1 MRARVTTF
9 ERESPDAN
17 ALAILLSNSWGE
29 DLSRMAS
36 NGANAKIIQTARR
49 WLERIRFTGESD
61 SFTWFTERDFPV
73 LIAGLGPAEGVE
85 PATWRRIGGR
95 LAIEGRRLG
104 VRNLTVWLP
113 DFGTESS
120 VAEKTV
126 RALTIGFAEGSL
138 LPRPTATPPGPLE
151 VTDLRL
157 CVPPSLYP
165 KTIEK
170 NASRGLAI
178 GKILNDVR
186 QLANRSGGEIGP
198 EELAEEAMRFA
209 KRHGL
214 LCEIWDHRRLQK
226 ENCGAFLAVG
236 RGSHR
241 PPCLIHLR
249 YGGSKRSTA
258 PAVIVGKTITFDTG
272 GISLKPGKGMEWMKF
287 DKSGGMATL
296 ALMGIVGSVLKPDR
310 PVVGLLA
317 AAENM
322 PGGGATRP
330 GDVVRARNGKS
341 IEIVN
346 TDAEGRL
353 VLADALDIAGQ
364 YGPACVIDLATLTGA
379 ANIALGRPYSAIL
392 SNNPKLCETLREAG
406 EATGDRVWPLPLH
419 PDYRALLKTP
429 FADLK
434 NIGDGSAGTIIG
446 GIFLEYFVP
455 SGVPWAH
462 IDLTSAWEEQ
472 DKPHRAAGATLFG
485 AALLSQWLENGG
497 PSQLNR

>member
-1 MRARVTTF
+1 MRVRVTTLD
-9 ERESPDAN
+9 RESPDAH
-17 ALAILLSNSWGE
+17 ALAFLLSKKWEE

-36 NGANAKIIQTARR
+36 DGANAKIIQATRR
-49 WLERIRFTGESD
+49 WLQRIRFTGEAE
-61 SFTWFTERDFPV
+61 SFTWFTEADRPV
-73 LIAGLGPAEGVE
+73 LIAGLGPPDSIEA
-85 PATWRRIGGR
+85 ATWRRVGGR
-95 LAIEGRRLG
+95 LAMESRRLG
-104 VRNLTVWLP
+104 SPGLAVGVPDIGAVPTVR
-113 DFGTESS
+113 
-120 VAEKTV
+120 EKAV
-126 RALTIGFAEGSL
+126 RALAIGFVEGTIP
-138 LPRPTATPPGPLE
+138 PRSMSTATSTFKS
-151 VTDLRL
+151 TDLEL
-157 CVPPSLYP
+157 CLPSSADSKGL
-165 KTIEK
+165 
-170 NASRGLAI
+170 AHVAGRGLAI
-178 GKILNDVR
+178 GQILNEVR
-186 QLANRSGGEIGP
+186 ALANRSGGEIGP
-198 EELAEEAMRFA
+198 QELAEEAKKFA

-214 LCEIWDHRRLQK
+214 TCEIWDHRRLKK
-226 ENCGAFLAVG
+226 EKCGAFLAVG

-249 YGGSKRSTA
+249 YRGSARSTA
-258 PAVIVGKTITFDTG
+258 PTVIVGKTITFDTG

-330 GDVVRARNGKS
+330 GDVVRARNGKTV
-341 IEIVN
+341 EIVN

-353 VLADALDIAGQ
+353 VLADTLDVAAQ
-364 YGPACVIDLATLTGA
+364 YRPACLIDLATLTGA

-406 EATGDRVWPLPLH
+406 EASGDRVWPLPLH
-419 PDYRALLKTP
+419 ADYRALLKSP

-485 AALLSQWLENGG
+485 AALVSQWLEDGG
-497 PSQLNR
+497 PSRLSQ